1 MSTRRTLIALL
12 TSVVIAAPLAA
23 CGGGGS
29 KVPAGSTASSTAS
42 SSSSVQGRSGDI
54 MFAQQ
59 MTPHHEQAVEMADM
73 AVKNST
79 ASVQVKSLATQIK
92 KAQAPEIATMTGW
105 LKSWKAPVKSGMGDM
120 SAMDGMMSGKEM
132 STLRSAKGAA
142 FDRRWV
148 TMMIAHHRGAIAMSN
163 TVLKTTSTPEV
174 KRLAQAITTAQTA
187 EIKTMQAM
195 LKVNGGQK

>member
-1 MSTRRTLIALL
+1 
-12 TSVVIAAPLAA
+12 
-23 CGGGGS
+23 
-29 KVPAGSTASSTAS
+29 
-42 SSSSVQGRSGDI
+42 
-54 MFAQQ
+54 
-59 MTPHHEQAVEMADM
+59 MADM